1 MTQFLVTKFIK
12 DSENINDLK
21 VREKY
26 GTLSSFVGIACNI
39 ILFIFKLIVGTLS
52 NSISIT
58 SDAFNNLADC
68 ATLIIT
74 LFGYK
79 LASKPADKEHPFG
92 HGRMEYILSLILAI
106 IILLVGYELIKS
118 SIIEL
123 INPTKIKFSYVS
135 MIVLI
140 FSILMKIW
148 MSAFNKKLG
157 NKLNNS
163 AMLATSKDSLND
175 VIATSAT
182 LVSLIVSGFSDL
194 MIDGIMGVVV
204 SIFVLKSGFE
214 IISDTVDDLLG
225 QGLDKET
232 VEIIKKH
239 INDEPMVIGYHD
251 LMVHNYGPGKHFGSA
266 HIEVRSDED
275 LLIAHDAIDL
285 IEKKIQEETGILMSF
300 HIDPINMDDKE
311 TKYYYDKVK
320 SIVRSINKDT
330 HLHDFRIV
338 TGDTHTNLIFDLV
351 VPFDIKLKDE
361 EIIEII
367 NNGLKDE
374 PIKIFISPTIENKYV

>member
-68 ATLIIT
+68 ATSIIT

-148 MSAFNKKLG
+148 MSAFNKKL
-157 NKLNNS
+157 
-163 AMLATSKDSLND
+163 
-175 VIATSAT
+175 
-182 LVSLIVSGFSDL
+182 
-194 MIDGIMGVVV
+194 
-204 SIFVLKSGFE
+204 
-214 IISDTVDDLLG
+214 
-225 QGLDKET
+225 ET
-232 VEIIKKH
+232 
-239 INDEPMVIGYHD
+239 N
-251 LMVHNYGPGKHFGSA
+251 
-266 HIEVRSDED
+266 
-275 LLIAHDAIDL
+275 
-285 IEKKIQEETGILMSF
+285 
-300 HIDPINMDDKE
+300 
-311 TKYYYDKVK
+311 
-320 SIVRSINKDT
+320 
-330 HLHDFRIV
+330 
-338 TGDTHTNLIFDLV
+338 
-351 VPFDIKLKDE
+351 
-361 EIIEII
+361 
-367 NNGLKDE
+367 
-374 PIKIFISPTIENKYV
+374 